1 MNAAAP
7 GARGVRRLSCDAF
20 VRVPPSLE
28 TSSRWVDAVQSK
40 LCCSASDAPCCEM
53 KACPLDGSL
62 HGSVSACEM
71 ERYRMDQV
79 IQHELHRLRL
89 RGTFRRGVVLAMAS
103 PRHAHAKMRAIA
115 IDVLIPSV
123 LALIPRC
130 KRAVELRF
138 CCVRALC
145 CSHLR
150 NGA

>member
-1 MNAAAP
+1 MLVKA
-7 GARGVRRLSCDAF
+7 SY
-20 VRVPPSLE
+20 
-28 TSSRWVDAVQSK
+28 AVQRQNHPV
-40 LCCSASDAPCCEM
+40 ATEM
-53 KACPLDGSL
+53 ATQLEGSL

-103 PRHAHAKMRAIA
+103 PRNAHAKMRAIA

-123 LALIPRC
+123 LALITRY
-130 KRAVELRF
+130 KRTVELRVGS
-138 CCVRALC
+138 VRALC